1 MNDNKPQMVPGFN
14 HNVKHMDK
22 VYHVQTE
29 DSGVANPHII
39 THLFVGGNI
48 LATKKTSYA
57 DIVQANNLHEVV
69 KELMQEQ
76 HKAMLR
82 NLING
87 VYDEVLEGGRP
98 GATPPA
104 GVALA
109 PVFRA
114 PSEEQPSTVQIPQVL
129 TEPKPR
135 ESTASTGDFSRA
147 RTQPSMPA
155 VVEQKFPAATETPPL
170 AAMGVTPKP
179 LAKEVPKVEPP
190 VPRPPPAP
198 TPRESVSTG
207 EFTEGRRL
215 ITKTRI
221 YVPEQPQTEVVP
233 LMRRATARVTV
244 RPKAGQPAIMPPE
257 VLAAQN
263 LSNKPKPKDTSGPT
277 IFGEDLITE
286 KSLDEVIIGYLSG
299 DGEDGG

>member
-14 HNVKHMDK
+14 HNVKHLGK

-57 DIVQANNLHEVV
+57 DIVQANNLHDVV

-87 VYDEVLEGGRP
+87 VYDEVLEGGTP
-98 GATPPA
+98 GATPPH
-104 GVALA
+104 GVELP
-109 PVFRA
+109 PVSIPPA
-114 PSEEQPSTVQIPQVL
+114 EEQPTPS
-129 TEPKPR
+129 PR
-135 ESTASTGDFSRA
+135 EFSRA
-147 RTQPSMPA
+147 RTEPSMPA
-155 VVEQKFPAATETPPL
+155 VVPQKFPAATETPL
-170 AAMGVTPKP
+170 SAAMGVTPQP
-179 LAKEVPKVEPP
+179 MAKEVPKVEPP

-198 TPRESVSTG
+198 TPSPRKPVSTG
-207 EFTEGRRL
+207 EFTEGRRPV
-215 ITKTRI
+215 TKTRI
-221 YVPEQPQTEVVP
+221 YVPEEPQAETVP
-233 LMRRATARVTV
+233 LMQRATARVTV
-244 RPKAGQPAIMPPE
+244 RPKAGPPVVMPPE